1 MNNNIDLVIFD
12 CDGVLLD
19 SEIIACA
26 ADAEALRNIGYDI
39 TTEQVAMRFAG
50 IPDEAIDLMFEE
62 ELGKPLPENF
72 RADIKRKVLDKYR
85 TDLQPIAGAK
95 ALLSTLKTNKCI
107 ASSAAPA
114 KLALG
119 LVNAELYELVYP
131 HIFSAHLVTRGKPH
145 PDIFEY
151 SARAMD
157 VPAERCLVLEDS
169 VAGVTA
175 AKAAGMQ
182 CVGFTGGSH
191 CQAGHADRLRDAGV
205 FLVIERLEQM
215 LDIVA

>member
-1 MNNNIDLVIFD
+1 MSDTINLVIFD

-26 ADAEALRNIGYDI
+26 ADAEALRNIGFDI
-39 TTEQVAMRFAG
+39 TTEQVAMHFAG
-50 IPDEAIDLMFEE
+50 IPDEAIDLIFEKK
-62 ELGKPLPENF
+62 LGRPLPENF

-85 TDLQPIAGAK
+85 TELQPIEGAK
-95 ALLSTLKTNKCI
+95 SLLSVMKTNKCI
-107 ASSAAPA
+107 ASSATPA

-119 LVNAELYELVYP
+119 LVNADLYELVYP
-131 HIFSAHLVTRGKPH
+131 HIFSARLVVRGKPH

-151 SARAMD
+151 AARVMD

-175 AKAAGMQ
+175 AKAAGMK

-191 CQAGHADRLRDAGV
+191 CQAGHADRLRDAGAY
-205 FLVIERLEQM
+205 LVIERLEQM

>member
-1 MNNNIDLVIFD
+1 MSGNIDLVIFD

-19 SEIIACA
+19 SEIITCA

-39 TTEQVAMRFAG
+39 TTEQVAIRFAG
-50 IPDEAIDLMFEE
+50 IPDEAIDLILEK

-72 RADIKRKVLDKYR
+72 RTDIKRKVLDKYH
-85 TDLQPIAGAK
+85 TELQPIMGAK
-95 ALLSTLKTNKCI
+95 SLLSTLKTNKCI
-107 ASSAAPA
+107 ASSATPA

-119 LVNAELYELVYP
+119 LVNADLFELVYP
-131 HIFSAHLVTRGKPH
+131 HIFSARLVARGKPF

-151 SARAMD
+151 AARVMN
-157 VPAERCLVLEDS
+157 VPVKNCLVLEDS

-175 AKAAGMQ
+175 AKAAGMK

-191 CQAGHADRLRDAGV
+191 CQAGHADRLYDAGA
-205 FLVIERLEQM
+205 FKVIARLEKL
-215 LDIVA
+215 LDITP